1 MKRSLILGSIAS
13 LILMSCERS
22 IVPPAEKTGTPVG
35 YYQSRSVLNGDTIR
49 TEDGRLAVIQC
60 RCDTTYLDETERPI
74 IGIGSSSVRNWP
86 DSSFAAYD
94 EYVNM
99 GVGGITYGRIRS
111 TFKWDSIIALNP
123 KQVILMCGDN
133 DVAEKRSLLA
143 IQTDF
148 QWIVDR
154 LASGV
159 PDIEIIWVNIKPTQP
174 NKSVIYPS
182 GETGWHISEYFNR
195 NMLNWVRNKYPS
207 RVLPVDIWSKN
218 ILWNPKRLNTLNY
231 NSDLVHLNRANGYR
245 ILDGMVRP
253 KLKN

>member
-1 MKRSLILGSIAS
+1 MTRCLISIIA
-13 LILMSCERS
+13 LFFLVSCERNT
-22 IVPPAEKTGTPVG
+22 IPPAERTGTPVG

-49 TEDGRLAVIQC
+49 TEDGRLAVIEC
-60 RCDTTYLDETERPI
+60 RCDTTYLGEAERPI

-86 DSSFAAYD
+86 DSSFRDYD
-94 EYVNM
+94 YVNM
-99 GVGGITYGRIRS
+99 GTGGITYGRIRA
-111 TFKWDSIIALNP
+111 TYKWDSIISLNP

-133 DVAEKRSLLA
+133 DVSEKRSLLA

-154 LASGV
+154 LMNGV
-159 PDIEIIWVNIKPTQP
+159 PDIDIIWVNIKPTQP

-195 NMLNWVRNKYPS
+195 NMLKWVQAKYPS
-207 RVLPVDIWSKN
+207 RVQPVDIWSPN
-218 ILWNPKRLNTLNY
+218 ILWNPKRLNTMNY